1 MRPSLVK
8 QNVQAK
14 EVDFDTQ
21 LKQEET
27 KTSKPYPKKRDSV
40 EEAREKR
47 KNRLRKCFPLLIY
60 TSLNFLTGLK
70 PSKCP
75 GKKGEEK

>member
-27 KTSKPYPKKRDSV
+27 KTSRPYPKKRDSV

-47 KNRLRKCFPLLIY
+47 KKSSKEMFSTTHLY
-60 TSLNFLTGLK
+60 FLK
-70 PSKCP
+70 FSHWIEAK
-75 GKKGEEK
+75 